1 MPRRLR
7 TDLAGFPLHVIQRG
21 HNRSACF
28 LTVGDRAT
36 YLFWLGRYAARFG
49 IAIHAWAL
57 MTNHVHVLLTPP
69 STVHASRLM
78 QILGRRYVRY
88 FNDTHMRSGTLWEGR
103 FRACAVHAE
112 DYLLTCMRYIE
123 LNPVRAGIAGDAGT
137 YPWSSYH
144 RNALGQSDPLV
155 TEHLLY
161 TGLGTSLLERQARY
175 RDLFLGGIDAAALTD
190 IRVAT
195 ASGHLLAVKRIRKEI
210 EAARGL
216 RLGPALRGR
225 PPKGGGEE
233 MEGEQSEL
241 KLQFRP

>member
-21 HNRSACF
+21 HNRSPCF
-28 LTVGDRAT
+28 LSVGDRTA
-36 YLFWLGRYAARFG
+36 YLFWLGRNAARLG
-49 IAIHAWAL
+49 VAIHAWVL

-69 STVHASRLM
+69 STAHASRLM

-103 FRACAVHAE
+103 YRAGAVHAE

-123 LNPVRAGIAGDAGT
+123 LNPVRAGIAEDPGA

-144 RNALGQSDPLV
+144 RNALGRADQLV
-155 TEHLLY
+155 TEHVLY
-161 TGLGTSLLERQARY
+161 TGLGASILERQARY
-175 RDLFLGGIDAAALTD
+175 RDLFHGSEDAAALTD

-195 ASGHLLAVKRIRKEI
+195 ASGHLLAGKRTRNEI
-210 EAARGL
+210 ENARGL
-216 RLGPALRGR
+216 QLGPAQRGR
-225 PPKGGGEE
+225 PPKGDS
-233 MEGEQSEL
+233 EGTESRFKNRL
-241 KLQFRP
+241 